1 YGDDLNIL
9 KSIGEDLSA
18 ILKPIRG
25 SGNVR
30 VQRVLG
36 LPLLEIKANRE
47 KMSRYEVSSEEI
59 LNVVETL
66 RIGVSTGKVFEGLR
80 SYDLILRMNVDVSD
94 LKEVENLP
102 VMTSFGNI
110 VPLGLVADI
119 ELNEGPA
126 AIYRET
132 LKRRLFV
139 EVNIR
144 GRDLVSYINEAKE
157 KTKSYLETKIPE
169 GYEVK
174 WGGQFENFTRA
185 KNRLGMVVPVALVII
200 FSMLIAAFGN
210 INYALGVFLV
220 IPLAISGGIISLII
234 RGLPFSI
241 PAGVGFIAVSGIS
254 VLNGVVYASVL
265 KEKLSLGMPLEEAVI
280 KSALQSLRPI
290 LTTQIIA
297 GIGFLPMAISSNAG
311 AEVQRPLA
319 TVVIGGIIVVT
330 LLSNLFLPIIL
341 EFLLQKGFT
350 FEQKSSIQIA
360 SEPKENIAVVEK
372 ERKKKKMES
381 SEVKKE
387 PGEENKA

>member
-1 YGDDLNIL
+1 
-9 KSIGEDLSA
+9 
-18 ILKPIRG
+18 
-25 SGNVR
+25 
-30 VQRVLG
+30 
-36 LPLLEIKANRE
+36 
-47 KMSRYEVSSEEI
+47 M
-59 LNVVETL
+59 
-66 RIGVSTGKVFEGLR
+66 
-80 SYDLILRMNVDVSD
+80 
-94 LKEVENLP
+94 
-102 VMTSFGNI
+102 
-110 VPLGLVADI
+110 
-119 ELNEGPA
+119 
-126 AIYRET
+126 
-132 LKRRLFV
+132 RL
-139 EVNIR
+139 
-144 GRDLVSYINEAKE
+144 
-157 KTKSYLETKIPE
+157 
-169 GYEVK
+169 
-174 WGGQFENFTRA
+174 
-185 KNRLGMVVPVALVII
+185 
-200 FSMLIAAFGN
+200 
-210 INYALGVFLV
+210 
-220 IPLAISGGIISLII
+220 
-234 RGLPFSI
+234 
-241 PAGVGFIAVSGIS
+241 
-254 VLNGVVYASVL
+254 L